1 MSINKYSPFPIYY
14 QIQEWIKQQ
23 IEAEEWKSGDKIPSE
38 NELCDTFKVSR
49 MTIRQAINNLVEQ
62 GYLYR
67 KRGIGTFVQLPKVE
81 QGLQGMTGFTED
93 MLVRG
98 MRPSSELLSL
108 EIVAASSKVADKLQ
122 TKEGEPVYEVRRTR
136 LADDEPIA
144 LETAYLS
151 PLVVKDINKDVLQH
165 SLYEH
170 LEQKLGYKLLRA
182 TQTIEA
188 SIATEEEAS
197 NLHIPKR
204 APVLVVEQTSYGEDD
219 VPLEYVKC
227 IYRGDRYKFITN
239 ISRKK

>member
-14 QIQEWIKQQ
+14 QIQEWIKQK
-23 IEAEEWKSGDKIPSE
+23 IEAGEWKSGDKIPSE
-38 NELCDTFKVSR
+38 NELCDTFDVSR

-81 QGLQGMTGFTED
+81 QRLQGMTGFTED
-93 MLVRG
+93 MKARG
-98 MRPSSELLSL
+98 MKPSSALLSFEL
-108 EIVAASSKVADKLQ
+108 VSASARVADKLHL
-122 TKEGEPVYEVRRTR
+122 EDGASVYEVRRIR

-144 LETAYLS
+144 FETTYLS
-151 PLVVKDINKDVLQH
+151 PLVVKEINEDILQN

-188 SIATEEEAS
+188 AVAAEEEAPH
-197 NLHIPKR
+197 LHISKR
-204 APVLVVEQTSYGEDD
+204 APVLVVEQTSYAEDD

-239 ISRKK
+239 ISRQK